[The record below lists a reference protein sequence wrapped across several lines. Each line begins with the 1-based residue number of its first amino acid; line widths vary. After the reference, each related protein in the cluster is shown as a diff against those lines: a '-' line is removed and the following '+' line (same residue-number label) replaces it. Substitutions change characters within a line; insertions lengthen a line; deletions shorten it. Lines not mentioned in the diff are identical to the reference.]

1 MFKKSIVVGI
11 SVSPEKGLELAQ
23 IDSLTNTVIK
33 YSRRTIDYN
42 MAKREI
48 VDLDIFKE
56 TLQDLLEDMAIPK
69 GSYLS
74 LTFPSLAFKVAEYP
88 ASLDELQI
96 ENAIEEE
103 LYENPYL
110 KNYEASFGYIQT
122 SSTLQFNSYIYT
134 AARKSTIIEILLT
147 IKDLGYK
154 IESIDTSV
162 NSTLRSLIYLDLVN
176 SEPNTNWVLLTID
189 NNCCRVMSMLGKKIV
204 DYFEENISI
213 GEVLGDTENYAT
225 VISAVEPLL
234 NKLPSKYLCV
244 VSKTNVISAEI
255 VANKITYSSPVIYQ
269 EANNY
274 LKEPLLQV
282 SPLVEQEHEKD
293 ISLDVIGAAIYRDF
307 TKINGPTIN
316 LFNKGLGDIYFSEQP
331 LTILN
336 GKIALTNELLM
347 YVFTV
352 FSVVMLFLLIL
363 VWGWLSMQQSSI
375 NNRIEEMQS
384 EINSIQQFLEQN
396 KGISSSTFDEGD
408 EIKIGLVHNK
418 SIYSYYT
425 IVGTEIP
432 QKLWLT
438 HLKLGEKIT
447 IEGQADNLESVY
459 VFFRNIKDYNT
470 STDIRI
476 QKLEMANLNMN
487 QKDDDIDSDILITS
501 SNADFYSFVISNEI
515 EQNLKTNI
523 EEKENNDSSESKQNK
538 KVNIEKPNL
547 PELEV
552 LQ

>member
-1 MFKKSIVVGI
+1 M
-11 SVSPEKGLELAQ
+11 P
-23 IDSLTNTVIK
+23 
-33 YSRRTIDYN
+33 
-42 MAKREI
+42 
-48 VDLDIFKE
+48 
-56 TLQDLLEDMAIPK
+56 
-69 GSYLS
+69 
-74 LTFPSLAFKVAEYP
+74 YP
-88 ASLDELQI
+88 CIRHPD
-96 ENAIEEE
+96 
-103 LYENPYL
+103 
-110 KNYEASFGYIQT
+110 
-122 SSTLQFNSYIYT
+122 
-134 AARKSTIIEILLT
+134 
-147 IKDLGYK
+147 
-154 IESIDTSV
+154 
-162 NSTLRSLIYLDLVN
+162 
-176 SEPNTNWVLLTID
+176 
-189 NNCCRVMSMLGKKIV
+189 
-204 DYFEENISI
+204 
-213 GEVLGDTENYAT
+213 
-225 VISAVEPLL
+225 
-234 NKLPSKYLCV
+234 
-244 VSKTNVISAEI
+244 
-255 VANKITYSSPVIYQ
+255 SSPVIYQ

-282 SPLVEQEHEKD
+282 SPLVEQENEKD

-438 HLKLGEKIT
+438 HLKLGDKIT